1 MEKVLI
7 KLADQ
12 LAQFD
17 EASLTSLMD
26 KYEGMAGEFQP
37 TKKWEQA
44 VMVLGLIQLVRWK
57 NHLFNYH
64 WAEQQKPRKTLD
76 APALPL
82 TASGK
87 KPRTPPK
94 AAKVLPFRSFKDQ
107 EPV

>member
-17 EASLTSLMD
+17 EASLTALMD
-26 KYEGMAGEFQP
+26 KYEGLAGEFQP

-44 VMVLGLIQLVRWK
+44 VMVLGLIQVVRWK

-64 WAEQQKPRKTLD
+64 WAEQQKPKKNMD
-76 APALPL
+76 APALPV

-87 KPRTPPK
+87 KPRASEP
-94 AAKVLPFRSFKDQ
+94 AKVLPFRSFKNK
-107 EPV
+107 ESV

>member
-17 EASLTSLMD
+17 EASLTALMD
-26 KYEGMAGEFQP
+26 KYEGLVGEFQP

-44 VMVLGLIQLVRWK
+44 VMVLGLIQVVRWK

-64 WAEQQKPRKTLD
+64 WAEQQKPKKHLD
-76 APALPL
+76 TPALPV

-87 KPRTPPK
+87 KPSAPEP
-94 AAKVLPFRSFKDQ
+94 AKVLPFRSFKNK
-107 EPV
+107 ESV

>member
-17 EASLTSLMD
+17 EASLTALMD
-26 KYEGMAGEFQP
+26 KYEGLAGEFQP

-44 VMVLGLIQLVRWK
+44 VMVLGLIQAVRWK

-64 WAEQQKPRKTLD
+64 WAEQQKPKKSLES
-76 APALPL
+76 PALPL
-82 TASGK
+82 ASSGE
-87 KPRTPPK
+87 KPRTSKP
-94 AAKVLPFRSFKDQ
+94 AKVLPFRTVKNEES
-107 EPV
+107 V